1 MKKFIKRFLTKLLGI
16 DNSEVIKDLESRIDT
31 LEFQHGRLIDF
42 ISEVF
47 PRYFIRVNVVE
58 NYNNLVKKLD
68 RAIYW
73 DKDIS
78 EVMDKKKS
86 EVNEELKRS
95 ITVNNLDIES
105 TCLKIF
111 TKLINEKFPIPEEF
125 KEEQN
130 QDSEYIG
137 GKL

>member
-16 DNSEVIKDLESRIDT
+16 DNNKVIKDLESRIET
-31 LEFQHGRLIDF
+31 LEFKHGRLIDF

-47 PRYFIRVNVVE
+47 PRYYIRFNVVE

-68 RAIYW
+68 KESYW

-78 EVMDKKKS
+78 EVIDKKKR

-105 TCLKIF
+105 TCLKVF